1 MEVVMKKKLIIAL
14 AVLTAAAAG
23 IFYFLTAGNVGIKYN
38 TVEVEKGELEKYI
51 EEDGIISSKNIRK
64 YYGNSASK
72 IEKLEVDLGD
82 NVKKGQLLIQYE
94 DNTDIEIQ
102 KVKKQIEGLEAT
114 YNEAL
119 SGADFESINSVKI
132 EISSIRSSIEFAE
145 ESKNRIE
152 ELYRNEAATESELE
166 QAKNTLEQLK
176 NSLAVLQNK
185 YNQLVKGLSENMKN
199 KYEAEI
205 DVLLLTIESLE
216 NKKDDSMIYAN
227 FDGIVTEL
235 NTFTGDTPPAGVK
248 ILEIQD
254 PGEKILLVDF
264 MVNDAFLVEPSMNA
278 EIDDIELGIQ
288 IDNLKVEKIHPKAF
302 TVYSELGVEE
312 NRQTIEIDLK
322 EAGEEL
328 PIGLKV
334 KTMVMI
340 EESREVLL
348 IPKDAVYEEGTK
360 NYVDLL
366 VDGEPVQR
374 ELITGIEDGS
384 YIEIKE
390 GLDVGEEVILKYE
403 EN

>member
-1 MEVVMKKKLIIAL
+1 MKKKLIIAL

>member
-1 MEVVMKKKLIIAL
+1 MKKKLIIAL
-14 AVLTAAAAG
+14 IILSAAAVG
-23 IFYFLTAGNVGIKYN
+23 IFYFLTAGNIGNKYN
-38 TVEVEKGELEKYI
+38 TVEAQVKEIEKFVE
-51 EEDGIISSKNIRK
+51 EEGRISSKNTRS
-64 YYGNSASK
+64 YFGNSASRVEE
-72 IEKLEVDLGD
+72 IDLELGD
-82 NVKKGQLLIQYE
+82 YVEKGQLLIKYD

-102 KVKKQIEGLEAT
+102 KVEKQIEALEAT

-119 SGADFESINSVKI
+119 SGSDFESINSAKI
-132 EISSIRSSIEFAE
+132 EIASIRSNIDFAE
-145 ESKNRIE
+145 ENRNRIE
-152 ELYRNEAATESELE
+152 ELYKNEAATESELE
-166 QAKNTLEQLK
+166 QAENNLEQLQ
-176 NSLAVLQNK
+176 NSLAAAQNR
-185 YNQLVKGLSENMKN
+185 YNQLVKGLSGNMKA

-205 DVLLLTIESLE
+205 DVLLLTLE
-216 NKKDDSMIYAN
+216 NLKENKDKSMVYAD
-227 FDGIVTEL
+227 FDGLVTEI
-235 NTFTGDTPPAGVK
+235 NTFVGDVPSAGVK
-248 ILEIQD
+248 ILEIQNPKD
-254 PGEKILLVDF
+254 KVVLVDF
-264 MVNDAFLVEPSMNA
+264 MVEDALMLEPNMKA
-278 EIDDIELGIQ
+278 EVKDGELGIQ
-288 IDNLKVEKIHPKAF
+288 IDNLKVNKIHPKAF

-322 EAGEEL
+322 EAGEKL

-348 IPKDAVYEEGTK
+348 IPKDTVYEEDTK

-374 ELITGIEDGS
+374 EVITGIEDGS